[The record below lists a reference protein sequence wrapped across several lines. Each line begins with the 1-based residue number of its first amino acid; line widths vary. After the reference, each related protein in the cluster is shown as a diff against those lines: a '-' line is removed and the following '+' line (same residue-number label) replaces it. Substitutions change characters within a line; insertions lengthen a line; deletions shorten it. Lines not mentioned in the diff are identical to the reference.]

1 MLDLM
6 RSEAGARR
14 REWLDAMSEQTWAR
28 QQAEEERQKEEAKAM
43 AKLAARLAS
52 PPLSPARSR
61 MILNDKRVQ
70 SQNFDVHLGSMATFT
85 VAEGACTASAT
96 SNAADAAG
104 GGGGRGGGGG
114 GDGAEGGSVVVGAER
129 RGHSEPA
136 LEGAPPMGANQ
147 PPIAVSRQPAG
158 VNQPPMGDRQP
169 PMAPDERLVR
179 DPALQQ
185 LLERGLVTESG
196 EDSQLALQVLLE
208 SLPSAPP
215 PRAAR
220 PAGRPRRQR
229 RPRAQ
234 VATLARS
241 PSGKLRHASCEGGI
255 TARLAGEEGRGEEG
269 EGEERPS
276 PPERPREEGG
286 RTRTRTKVGAAQSA
300 GAGHDAWLPVA
311 PAGSSPA
318 SSPPRGGAKASRFR
332 RPF

>member
-1 MLDLM
+1 MIFYL
-6 RSEAGARR
+6 GA
-14 REWLDAMSEQTWAR
+14 
-28 QQAEEERQKEEAKAM
+28 
-43 AKLAARLAS
+43 
-52 PPLSPARSR
+52 
-61 MILNDKRVQ
+61 I
-70 SQNFDVHLGSMATFT
+70 
-85 VAEGACTASAT
+85 
-96 SNAADAAG
+96 
-104 GGGGRGGGGG
+104 
-114 GDGAEGGSVVVGAER
+114 GSVVVGAER

-136 LEGAPPMGANQ
+136 LEGAPPMGASQ

-158 VNQPPMGDRQP
+158 VNQP

-185 LLERGLVTESG
+185 LLERGLVAESG
-196 EDSQLALQVLLE
+196 EDSQLALRVLLE

-241 PSGKLRHASCEGGI
+241 PSGRLRHASCEGGI
-255 TARLAGEEGRGEEG
+255 TGRLAGEEGHGEEG

-276 PPERPREEGG
+276 PPERPREGGG
-286 RTRTRTKVGAAQSA
+286 RTRTRTQVGAAQST
-300 GAGHDAWLPVA
+300 GAGHDTWLPVA